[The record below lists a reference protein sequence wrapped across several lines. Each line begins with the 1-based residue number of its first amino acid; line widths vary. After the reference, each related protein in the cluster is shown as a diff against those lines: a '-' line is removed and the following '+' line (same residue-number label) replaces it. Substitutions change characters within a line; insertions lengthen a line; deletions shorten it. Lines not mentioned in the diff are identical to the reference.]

1 MYIVFLHYCT
11 YDWFVQILFLT
22 GSNMKVRGDLKK
34 ILVTGLPAFSHNQM
48 IPKESSHVS
57 EVCRVETG
65 SKLNRWS
72 NVAIYVM
79 YCVMGPD
86 LI

>member
-1 MYIVFLHYCT
+1 M
-11 YDWFVQILFLT
+11 
-22 GSNMKVRGDLKK
+22 
-34 ILVTGLPAFSHNQM
+34 VTGLPAFSHNQV

-65 SKLNRWS
+65 SKLYRWS
-72 NVAIYVM
+72 NVAIYVV

-86 LI
+86 VI